1 MPMSSIQTML
11 LLSQDRMKHRPR
23 VGNVLPYLF
32 LAVFALAFLGH
43 VDSFSPVA
51 AASSV
56 EEHADEYK
64 ELLEVTEDKDGLE
77 SIRAIHEQL
86 DDDRDGT
93 IEPSETGDFIR
104 VDLHPGNR
112 QQQQDRQKSF
122 HKKDSEITVK
132 DLWSTWWKSDVHNWT
147 VEHTVEWLIGSCE
160 LPQYAEKFRKHKV
173 TGSKVPLI
181 AVGGTFL
188 SKVLGITNPIH
199 RSKITL
205 KAMDVVLFGP
215 PKDPSSL
222 LKDIVLTTLL
232 VLAVTGF
239 AYAYRQN
246 KRSRQHLQQMI
257 SDMEALSQAE
267 KTLQEMQ
274 TKLSKK
280 DSEISSLHH
289 QNNLVSSE
297 VPDASEVSRLK
308 EEVEVLRHELQRA
321 EFEIE
326 DKCWVSPPVLQHWLQ
341 LTYEIESAA
350 YNAKRRNAED
360 QLEMAKDMCERLKKK
375 RSSLVGAFVSTHGR
389 SIDDVDRS
397 ILEAKTA
404 LLEVT
409 KDLQERTARW
419 RQIEMLCGCSIMN
432 NAGIQ
437 VLQNLVRHVGVGR
450 GPAGHLRLGGS
461 SRMSGSMSQDDLLA
475 DDNMDA
481 HSVAASSSHMTSMSL
496 QLRERLSVLPSS
508 AGERMYTG
516 SSAVSVSGLSSA
528 SISKPKRHLP
538 KPLSRESSKESS
550 SSDEQSD
557 KRPQQQP
564 PYGGIHSSG
573 TSVTGTPPLSAAR
586 KITPGRV
593 GPNGRMMVKS
603 YSQDASSNM
612 AAMAASAA
620 AVATSNPT
628 TTASITNVSDL
639 SQPSIT
645 SSVSETIIIADDA
658 GASSTV
664 TVVAPPQAAAA
675 AASVETV
682 LSTKPPLPKSASTS
696 LSSLGTSSAE
706 TTIPSSPSTQS
717 LRPPTVEEESQS
729 DTSSLG
735 SELEKK
741 TKKKRSFFTFRRK
754 KEKIP

>member
-11 LLSQDRMKHRPR
+11 LLSHHRMEQRPPR

-43 VDSFSPVA
+43 VDSFSPVVA
-51 AASSV
+51 AASSL

-64 ELLEVTEDKDGLE
+64 KLLEVTEDKDGLE

-132 DLWSTWWKSDVHNWT
+132 DLWTTWWKSEVHNWT
-147 VEHTVEWLIGSCE
+147 VEHTVEWLIRSCE

-173 TGSKVPLI
+173 TGSKIPLI

-188 SKVLGITNPIH
+188 SKVLGISNPIH

-222 LKDIVLTTLL
+222 LKDIILTTLL

-274 TKLSKK
+274 TKLNKK

-289 QNNLVSSE
+289 QNNLVQQSE
-297 VPDASEVSRLK
+297 VPDALEVSRLK
-308 EEVEVLRHELQRA
+308 EEVEVLRHELQLR
-321 EFEIE
+321 EVEIE

-350 YNAKRRNAED
+350 YNTKRRSAEE

-419 RQIEMLCGCSIMN
+419 RQIEMLCGCSIIN
-432 NAGIQ
+432 NPGIAI
-437 VLQNLVRHVGVGR
+437 LQNLVRHVGVGR
-450 GPAGHLRLGGS
+450 GPSGHMRLGGS
-461 SRMSGSMSQDDLLA
+461 SRMSGSMSQEDLLA
-475 DDNMDA
+475 EDNLDA
-481 HSVAASSSHMTSMSL
+481 RSVAASSSHMTSMSL
-496 QLRERLSVLPSS
+496 QLRERLSVLPPS
-508 AGERMYTG
+508 GDRIFTG
-516 SSAVSVSGLSSA
+516 SSAASVSGLSST
-528 SISKPKRHLP
+528 SLSKSKRHLP
-538 KPLSRESSKESS
+538 KQLSRESSKESS
-550 SSDEQSD
+550 SSDEQSGD
-557 KRPQQQP
+557 RHRQK
-564 PYGGIHSSG
+564 
-573 TSVTGTPPLSAAR
+573 
-586 KITPGRV
+586 
-593 GPNGRMMVKS
+593 
-603 YSQDASSNM
+603 
-612 AAMAASAA
+612 
-620 AVATSNPT
+620 
-628 TTASITNVSDL
+628 TN
-639 SQPSIT
+639 
-645 SSVSETIIIADDA
+645 
-658 GASSTV
+658 
-664 TVVAPPQAAAA
+664 
-675 AASVETV
+675 
-682 LSTKPPLPKSASTS
+682 
-696 LSSLGTSSAE
+696 
-706 TTIPSSPSTQS
+706 
-717 LRPPTVEEESQS
+717 R
-729 DTSSLG
+729 
-735 SELEKK
+735 
-741 TKKKRSFFTFRRK
+741 F
-754 KEKIP
+754 